1 MAKIPTRM
9 KHYLFL
15 SVFLCLLP
23 SCVIAAEQI
32 ERPVNMPAVI
42 TFILFMVLTLLI
54 TTWAARRTRTRKDYY
69 VAGGKITGLQ
79 NGFAIAGDT
88 MSAASF
94 LGLVGLVYVVGF
106 DALYFIVSLV
116 VSWLLVLIVIAERL
130 RNLGS
135 YTFAD
140 TISYRLSRKP
150 IRILSA
156 TCALAILIPYLLA
169 QLVAAG
175 SLVEGL
181 FGLNYTQGVVV
192 VGVLM
197 MIYVAFGGM
206 MATTWVQI
214 VKAVLL
220 VGGGTVLAL
229 GVLAVFSFNPARL
242 LASALE
248 AHPLG
253 NDLIAPGGLYKDI
266 ISVVSLSLAF
276 IGGTAAM
283 PHVLM
288 RFFTVPD
295 AVQARRSAAIAV
307 GLIAYFQIIVLI
319 IGLAAVVM
327 LVNNPE
333 YSTGGT
339 DIVGGSNMVAI
350 HLAKYIG
357 GDVFMGFISAVA
369 FATILAVVSGITLSA
384 GATVSHDLFSNVI
397 RQGKCSE
404 SEELFIA
411 RITVLVLGVLGMCLA
426 IVFEGQN
433 VAILATLPLAI
444 GASTNFPVL
453 LLSMYWGG
461 LTTRGALYGGYTGL
475 FLAVLLIILGPN
487 VWVNVIG
494 FEKAIFPYAFPT
506 LFSMGTCFIFCWYF
520 AGIFLLQ
527 TKVNRLEKSERLS
540 PANCCVHKLEN
551 KTGREQPSGLIGGF

>member
-319 IGLAAVVM
+319 IGLGAVVM

-520 AGIFLLQ
+520 SI
-527 TKVNRLEKSERLS
+527 TDKSEQ
-540 PANCCVHKLEN
+540 A
-551 KTGREQPSGLIGGF
+551 REERAAFPSQLLRSQIGEQNRA

>member
-1 MAKIPTRM
+1 M
-9 KHYLFL
+9 
-15 SVFLCLLP
+15 
-23 SCVIAAEQI
+23 
-32 ERPVNMPAVI
+32 
-42 TFILFMVLTLLI
+42 
-54 TTWAARRTRTRKDYY
+54 
-69 VAGGKITGLQ
+69 
-79 NGFAIAGDT
+79 
-88 MSAASF
+88 
-94 LGLVGLVYVVGF
+94 
-106 DALYFIVSLV
+106 
-116 VSWLLVLIVIAERL
+116 
-130 RNLGS
+130 
-135 YTFAD
+135 
-140 TISYRLSRKP
+140 
-150 IRILSA
+150 
-156 TCALAILIPYLLA
+156 
-169 QLVAAG
+169 
-175 SLVEGL
+175 
-181 FGLNYTQGVVV
+181 
-192 VGVLM
+192 
-197 MIYVAFGGM
+197 
-206 MATTWVQI
+206 
-214 VKAVLL
+214 
-220 VGGGTVLAL
+220 
-229 GVLAVFSFNPARL
+229 
-242 LASALE
+242 
-248 AHPLG
+248 G

-319 IGLAAVVM
+319 IGLGAVVM

-461 LTTRGALYGGYTGL
+461 LTTRGALYGGYAGL

-494 FEKAIFPYAFPT
+494 FEKAI
-506 LFSMGTCFIFCWYF
+506 
-520 AGIFLLQ
+520 
-527 TKVNRLEKSERLS
+527 
-540 PANCCVHKLEN
+540 
-551 KTGREQPSGLIGGF
+551 

>member
-1 MAKIPTRM
+1 MLVTP
-9 KHYLFL
+9 
-15 SVFLCLLP
+15 
-23 SCVIAAEQI
+23 
-32 ERPVNMPAVI
+32 
-42 TFILFMVLTLLI
+42 
-54 TTWAARRTRTRKDYY
+54 
-69 VAGGKITGLQ
+69 
-79 NGFAIAGDT
+79 

-181 FGLNYTQGVVV
+181 FGLNYTQGVLI

-214 VKAVLL
+214 VKAILL

-319 IGLAAVVM
+319 IGLGAVVM

-339 DIVGGSNMVAI
+339 GIVGGSNMVAI
-350 HLAKYIG
+350 HLAQYIG

-453 LLSMYWGG
+453 FLSMYWGG
-461 LTTRGALYGGYTGL
+461 LTTRGALYGGYAGL

-494 FEKAIFPYAFPT
+494 FEKAIFSLCLSDP
-506 LFSMGTCFIFCWYF
+506 LFHGHLLFI
-520 AGIFLLQ
+520 LLVFFYYRQ
-527 TKVNRLEKSERLS
+527 K
-540 PANCCVHKLEN
+540 
-551 KTGREQPSGLIGGF
+551 

>member
-1 MAKIPTRM
+1 MAKILTRM

-319 IGLAAVVM
+319 IGLGAVVM

-520 AGIFLLQ
+520 SI
-527 TKVNRLEKSERLS
+527 TDKSEQ
-540 PANCCVHKLEN
+540 A
-551 KTGREQPSGLIGGF
+551 REERAAFPSQLLRSQIGEQNRA